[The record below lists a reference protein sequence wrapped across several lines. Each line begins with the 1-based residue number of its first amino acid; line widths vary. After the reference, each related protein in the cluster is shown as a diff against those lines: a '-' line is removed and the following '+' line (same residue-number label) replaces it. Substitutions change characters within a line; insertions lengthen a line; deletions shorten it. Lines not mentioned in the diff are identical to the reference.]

1 MSTNQGYEQ
10 EAEALLE
17 QYEAVSSEA
26 VHADYLSLLP
36 VKPSVVLDVGAG
48 SGRDAAFFADQGHRV
63 VAVEP
68 TRSLRLGAQT
78 IHAEKNIE
86 WIDDLLPDLQQVKA
100 LDMRFDLI
108 ILSAVLMHLDE
119 PQRVR
124 TIATLASLLSPDGR
138 IVMSL
143 RHGPVPEGR
152 QMYDVGREEILGLAQ
167 ENGLRA
173 HPDVSSEKLADPL
186 GRSGVSWSK
195 YVLEHL

>member
-10 EAEALLE
+10 EAEALLK
-17 QYEAVSSEA
+17 QYEAVSPEA

-36 VKPSVVLDVGAG
+36 IKPSVVLDVGAG

-78 IHAEKNIE
+78 IHADKNIE

-108 ILSAVLMHLDE
+108 MLSAVLMHLDE